1 MNDEH
6 PRDETDIH
14 LGLRPGEAGR
24 GLARRGPARRGVA
37 LRQMTQKIILD
48 SEVRWY

>member
-1 MNDEH
+1 MNT
-6 PRDETDIH
+6 PATRRIFIWVC
-14 LGLRPGEAGR
+14 GEAGR